1 MIIKGVQEFNFIDKH
16 IGVTKDGEQYIS
28 INVISKDNKKFN
40 FISKNTD
47 LIDKISPLNLQRFA
61 IVKLIL
67 GFEKIYNKEKR
78 TSYWTCDLIGV
89 E

>member
-67 GFEKIYNKEKR
+67 GFERIYNKEKR